1 MYFLAAARMDRKYR
15 ATAMVGSSYDR
26 DYIIFLQRD
35 HAAHNVPGFS
45 YTYCKLGNKTLLL
58 QPGLEEEGGDNMWT
72 PGLFDEASLIW
83 RGLGVASKFSRPE
96 F

>member
-15 ATAMVGSSYDR
+15 AMAMVGSSYDR
-26 DYIIFLQRD
+26 DYIISLQRD

-58 QPGLEEEGGDNMWT
+58 QPGPGGQRREETTCGRTDYLME
-72 PGLFDEASLIW
+72 LA
-83 RGLGVASKFSRPE
+83 
-96 F
+96 